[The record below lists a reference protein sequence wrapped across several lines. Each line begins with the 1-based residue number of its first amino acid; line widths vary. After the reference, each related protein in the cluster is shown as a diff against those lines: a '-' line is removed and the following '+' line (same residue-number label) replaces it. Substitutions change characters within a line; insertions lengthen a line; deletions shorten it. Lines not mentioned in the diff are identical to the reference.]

1 MLDRPRRPLSEA
13 SDHAELLEDRVRT
26 LCRVLADE
34 AASADV
40 TQSVTAAAWEA
51 LTRSGLLFAP
61 FPSDLGGDDLVAGS
75 RHAALATIL
84 RQLGAAD
91 LSLGRLVEGHMNAV
105 LLVRRYGTAEQVAT
119 LARAVAAGG
128 FSGVWGAEGMPP
140 LEARRTGQGWV
151 MAGGKMLA
159 SGAGFVTHPLV
170 PVTSDAGPVLMMPE
184 LRRGERADISGWTAQ
199 GMRATATGVVDLT
212 GLVVPDEGVIGRP
225 GDFTRQPAFSGG
237 AWRFCAVH
245 LGAAERLVDLMRHH
259 LTTRGRGGDPYQ
271 LQRVAQ
277 ATTAVTTARFWVSE
291 AARLL
296 GEDDAAP
303 ETVVA
308 FANLTRG
315 VTERAALD
323 VLELVHRGV
332 GLTGFLRPHPI
343 ERISRDL
350 ATYLRQPVP
359 DLAMADAGKAILA
372 SGRETANLWIDA
384 T

>member
-13 SDHAELLEDRVRT
+13 SDHAEALEDRVRT

-34 AASADV
+34 AAAADA
-40 TQSVTAAAWEA
+40 TQSVTAAAWAA

-75 RHAALATIL
+75 SHAALATIL

-91 LSLGRLVEGHMNAV
+91 LSLGRLIEGHMNAV

-140 LEARRTGQGWV
+140 LEVRRTGQGWEMV
-151 MAGGKMLA
+151 GGKMLA

-184 LRRGERADISGWTAQ
+184 LRRGERADVSGWTAQ
-199 GMRATATGVVDLT
+199 GMRATATGLVDLT

-259 LTTRGRGGDPYQ
+259 LTTRGRGADPYQ

-277 ATTAVTTARFWVSE
+277 ATTAVTTARFWVNE

-296 GEDDAAP
+296 GEDDALS

-372 SGRETANLWIDA
+372 SGRETANLWTDA